1 MIIIKSDNDCCG
13 CGACQNKCP
22 QQCITMEK
30 NLEGFLYPRIDSNK
44 CINCHLCE
52 KVCPMLHPFENKPPY
67 KTLAIKNKNQQIRK
81 NSASG
86 GLFSILAETMIE
98 QGGCVYGAAFTKD
111 WNVQHICVTKKD
123 DLSLLRGSKYL
134 QSSIGLCY
142 QDIESKLRQG
152 IPVLF
157 TGTPCQI
164 SGLKHYLIK
173 EYTNLYTAEIICHSV
188 VSPQLWQT
196 YLHSISKGE
205 KITNINFRNK
215 RLGWKDY
222 TILIKGVKRIFIKN
236 LAAENFYMSCIFKGL
251 LSRYSCYECP
261 AKDGRSSCDIT
272 IGDFWGIDTIDKSFY
287 DTLGVSIAL
296 LRNPKIESLLNL
308 TNCEYKEFRYEDAL
322 KYNKAIEKPLL
333 LPPDRKNI
341 YGEIKSNGINILLKY
356 TNYSIKSKLKKRFKL
371 LLHLLW
377 NQKK

>member
-1 MIIIKSDNDCCG
+1 MIIIKSDKDCCG
-13 CGACQNKCP
+13 CGACENKCP
-22 QQCITMEK
+22 QQCIKLEK
-30 NLEGFLYPRIDSNK
+30 NPEGFLYPNIDSTK

-52 KVCPMLHPFENKPPY
+52 KVCPILHPFENKLPY

-123 DLSLLRGSKYL
+123 ELSPLRGSKYL

-142 QDIESKLRQG
+142 QDIESKLKRG

-188 VSPQLWQT
+188 ISPQLWQA
-196 YLHSISKGE
+196 YLNFVSNGE
-205 KITNINFRNK
+205 KITSVNFRDK
-215 RLGWKDY
+215 RFGWKDY
-222 TILIKGVKRIFIKN
+222 TILIKGVKKIFIKN
-236 LAAENFYMSCIFKGL
+236 ISAENFYMSCIFKGL

-261 AKDGRSSCDIT
+261 VKNGKSSCDIT
-272 IGDFWGIDTIDKSFY
+272 IGDFWGIDTIDKKFY
-287 DTLGVSIAL
+287 DSLGVSVAL

-308 TNCEYKEFRYEDAL
+308 SNCEHKEFRYEDAL

-333 LPPDRKNI
+333 LPPERQTI
-341 YGEIKSNGINILLKY
+341 YNEIKNNGISILLRY
-356 TNYSIKSKLKKRFKL
+356 TNISFKSKLKKRIKL

-377 NQKK
+377 E